1 MEMPKTTDLTAVKAM
16 AIKFLDIKPEPIDN
30 PVVAG
35 LGYINHPFFESS
47 IIPTLKTVNGKQEY
61 GFADIFKDTEELKK
75 AKDCIKEE
83 IINGNLGTIFAR
95 LVKKYRLTFLK
106 FIKPYLSKNDFEKIL
121 IEQWIMSENPNQD
134 ANITIEEFVQWFS
147 QADRKNLMEKDE
159 LEYYNNLPETVKIYR
174 GVAVG
179 RAEQQGLSWTCNYET
194 AKWFS
199 QRFDRADE
207 KGYIIKGEIAKKDIF
222 AYLNGR
228 NEDEI
233 LCNSSKVMN
242 KEIIKED

>member
-1 MEMPKTTDLTAVKAM
+1 MKQTDLKALQAL
-16 AIKFLDIKPEPIDN
+16 AISFLNLEPKPIKEVPLL
-30 PVVAG
+30 VT
-35 LGYINHPFFESS
+35 HPFIDSRIVGYKNNEEFEM
-47 IIPTLKTVNGKQEY
+47 I
-61 GFADIFKDTEELKK
+61 DIFDQPEKFEKVKLQLSNSIT
-75 AKDCIKEE
+75 
-83 IINGNLGTIFAR
+83 NGTLETIFAR
-95 LVKKYRLTFLK
+95 MLNKYHLSFLK
-106 FIKPYLSKNDFEKIL
+106 YAKPYMSKRDFERFL
-121 IEQWIMSENPNQD
+121 AYAWVASENPNQD
-134 ANITIEEFVQWFS
+134 INVSIPELISWFKT
-147 QADRKNLMEKDE
+147 ADRKNLMEKEE
-159 LEYYNNLPETVKIYR
+159 LNYYNALPEEVNIYR
-174 GVAVG
+174 GIAVG

-207 KGYIIKGEIAKKDIF
+207 KGYIIKGKIAKKDIF

>member
-1 MEMPKTTDLTAVKAM
+1 MLKTTDLTAVKAM
-16 AIKFLDIKPEPIDN
+16 AITFLNFEPEPIDN

-47 IIPTLKTVNGKQEY
+47 IIPTLKIVNGKQEY
-61 GFADIFKDTEELKK
+61 GFADIFKDTEEYEK
-75 AKDCIKEE
+75 AKDRIKKE
-83 IINGNLGTIFAR
+83 IMNGNLGTIFAR

-106 FIKPYLSKNDFEKIL
+106 FIKPYMNKNDFEKIL

-134 ANITIEEFVQWFS
+134 NNITIDEFIQWFKAS
-147 QADRKNLMEKDE
+147 DRKNLMNKEE
-159 LEYYNNLPETVKIYR
+159 LEYYKALPDTVKIYR

-222 AYLNGR
+222 AYLNDR
-228 NEDEI
+228 DEDEI
-233 LCNSSKVMN
+233 LCNSNKVFN
-242 KEIIKED
+242 KEIIREE

>member
-1 MEMPKTTDLTAVKAM
+1 
-16 AIKFLDIKPEPIDN
+16 
-30 PVVAG
+30 
-35 LGYINHPFFESS
+35 
-47 IIPTLKTVNGKQEY
+47 
-61 GFADIFKDTEELKK
+61 
-75 AKDCIKEE
+75 
-83 IINGNLGTIFAR
+83 
-95 LVKKYRLTFLK
+95 
-106 FIKPYLSKNDFEKIL
+106 
-121 IEQWIMSENPNQD
+121 MSENPNQD